1 MNDQRQLRLDVS
13 QPHPLD
19 PAIEALR
26 AERDGIDKAI
36 RLLES
41 LRDKGGVVDTT
52 ASAAMVAMS
61 AVSAAGSKPTPAPM
75 AVPGDISPGAFHG
88 MSIHDGVRKVLLLRK
103 RTMNAQ
109 ELSADLRS
117 GGLHFPPKS
126 ISSVLHRLFM
136 DGGDIVRMER
146 GQWGL
151 QEWQPNRRFPRKE
164 KAPEKATSDKEEA

>member
-1 MNDQRQLRLDVS
+1 MNDRPLRLDVR

-26 AERDGIDKAI
+26 IERDSIDKAI

-41 LRDKGGVVDTT
+41 LRDKGGVVDAT

-61 AVSAAGSKPTPAPM
+61 AVSAAGGKPTSATTQIPE
-75 AVPGDISPGAFHG
+75 DISPGAFHG
-88 MSIHDGVRKVLLLRK
+88 LNIQDGVRKVLLLRK
-103 RTMNAQ
+103 RTLNAQ

-164 KAPEKATSDKEEA
+164 KAPEKTTSDKEEA

>member
-1 MNDQRQLRLDVS
+1 MNDQR

-41 LRDKGGVVDTT
+41 LRDKRGVADAT
-52 ASAAMVAMS
+52 ASAAIVAMS
-61 AVSAAGSKPTPAPM
+61 AMSATGGKPTTPPIP
-75 AVPGDISPGAFHG
+75 VEISPGAFHG

-117 GGLHFPPKS
+117 GGLIFPPKS
-126 ISSVLHRLFM
+126 ISSVLHRLFVN
-136 DGGDIVRMER
+136 GGDIVRRER

-151 QEWQPNRRFPRKE
+151 QEWYPNQRFVRKE
-164 KAPEKATSDKEEA
+164 KTQENASAEATEE